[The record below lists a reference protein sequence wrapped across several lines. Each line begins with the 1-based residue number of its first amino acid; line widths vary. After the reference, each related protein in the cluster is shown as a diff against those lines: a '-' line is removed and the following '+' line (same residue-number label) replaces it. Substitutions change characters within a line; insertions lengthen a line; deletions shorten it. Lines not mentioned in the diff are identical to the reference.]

1 MIDSAHPWASPF
13 GRAEARP
20 NGILPFCAPGLY
32 LQRIFLMKCVAIAY
46 GQLRKDSLRIKE
58 QVRAQQYS

>member
-20 NGILPFCAPGLY
+20 NGILPFCAPGLCS
-32 LQRIFLMKCVAIAY
+32 QRICDEERSHAY
-46 GQLRKDSLRIKE
+46 GRLSKDLLRAKE
-58 QVRAQQYS
+58 QASARQYL

>member
-1 MIDSAHPWASPF
+1 MNRCDD
-13 GRAEARP
+13 RACLCVSHARLRATR
-20 NGILPFCAPGLY
+20 GQADRPGLY
-32 LQRIFLMKCVAIAY
+32 LQRIFSMKCVAIAY